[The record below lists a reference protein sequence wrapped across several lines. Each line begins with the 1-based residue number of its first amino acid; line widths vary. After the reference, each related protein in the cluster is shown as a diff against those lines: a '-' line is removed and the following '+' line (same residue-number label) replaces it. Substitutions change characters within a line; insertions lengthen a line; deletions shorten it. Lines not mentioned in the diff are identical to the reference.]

1 MPATIS
7 ISSSIDSALRMAF
20 SQASVRVKPETL
32 MSSVIAALQ
41 GLGIKVEI
49 TDGVLCLAQGE
60 TQMNTSLAL
69 RNFSKKPEYAA
80 FFVIEG
86 QHPAQWS
93 REKKIEFLRNHSD
106 EEYRKLVQEPV
117 LAPNVSCLDPNMP
130 ASQYKLLTR
139 QEKMQFISAFGE
151 SAVRRLF
158 ERGK

>member
-7 ISSSIDSALRMAF
+7 ISASVDSALRLAF
-20 SQASVRVKPETL
+20 SQASDRVKPETL

-60 TQMNTSLAL
+60 TQMNPMLAL
-69 RNFSKKPEYAA
+69 RNFSKRPENAE

-86 QHPAQWS
+86 SHPKQWS
-93 REKKIEFLRNHSD
+93 TEKKIEFLRNHSD

-117 LAPNVSCLDPNMP
+117 LEAGIKTMDPNMSRK
-130 ASQYKLLTR
+130 AYEGLTR
-139 QEKMQFISAFGE
+139 FERMTFIREYGDD
-151 SAVRRLF
+151 AVRRIYQ
-158 ERGK
+158 R